1 MSATGNM
8 AAFRDKAT
16 VTYEFDYEAGAVTAS
31 CDLAEIP
38 QFKSYWKTCALGAS
52 LLSYDS
58 AALEEDYVWDIWKR
72 LTTDLFPHEVQV
84 KIYFYAENKEGE
96 EKVKKDAEEVL
107 WEKIMD
113 YQKEIYE
120 MLTFLS
126 KKVKAANMSSSW
138 DLS

>member
-1 MSATGNM
+1 MATI
-8 AAFRDKAT
+8 
-16 VTYEFDYEAGAVTAS
+16 TYDFNYETSTATAS
-31 CDLAEIP
+31 CDLAKIP
-38 QFKSYWKTCALGAS
+38 QFRSYWKTCALGAS

>member
-72 LTTDLFPHEVQV
+72 LTTDLFPREVQV

>member
-96 EKVKKDAEEVL
+96 EQVIKDAEEVL

>member
-1 MSATGNM
+1 MGATGNM

-96 EKVKKDAEEVL
+96 EEVRKEAEEVL

>member
-72 LTTDLFPHEVQV
+72 LTTVLFPHEVQV

-96 EKVKKDAEEVL
+96 EEVKKEAEEL
-107 WEKIMD
+107 LLEKIED
-113 YQKEIYE
+113 YSKGIHE
-120 MLTFLS
+120 MLVFLNE
-126 KKVKAANMSSSW
+126 KVEAANMSSSW

>member
-1 MSATGNM
+1 MGATGNM